1 MYKASMFV
9 NQTQPSIMSSS
20 TVSTAEVDIRGIAKG
35 WMIDSMT
42 RAEADDQGTPLTD
55 AERDAMA
62 IDLEKGIY
70 NWAID
75 FSIQK
80 GLVRNWANPRFYN
93 MYVAKCMSV
102 AANLQMDSYIG
113 NVRLISRLREREFMP
128 RDLPFMRP
136 ENVFPEVWKSVL
148 DVKLMRDQFFEKPEA
163 MTDQFRCGR
172 CKKRECVYQELQLR
186 SSDEPMSL
194 FITCLNCGNRWRMG

>member
-1 MYKASMFV
+1 MYIKLSLSCQQF
-9 NQTQPSIMSSS
+9 NSIMD
-20 TVSTAEVDIRGIAKG
+20 VDIRGIAKG
-35 WMIDSMT
+35 WIVASM
-42 RAEADDQGTPLTD
+42 ADDVEGPLT
-55 AERDAMA
+55 EESREA
-62 IDLEKGIY
+62 IATDLEKGVY
-70 NWAID
+70 NWAIEY
-75 FSIQK
+75 SIRK
-80 GLVRNWANPRFYN
+80 GLVRNWANPRFKN
-93 MYVAKCMSV
+93 IYVAKCRSI
-102 AANLQMDSYIG
+102 AANLQMTSYIG
-113 NVRLISRLREREFMP
+113 NVRLINRLHEREFLP

-136 ENVFPEVWKSVL
+136 ENVFPELWKSVL